1 MVHERGV
8 CRLGFVMRV
17 WMNEIGIFMC
27 LISYRDEGGEPLM
40 GLMRITGL
48 ILVTV
53 SKISWIVK
61 MIEVWDNHD
70 RLHRSPT
77 PVYNDL
83 KVKPQKRLIKN
94 SSSSGDPDPLGIG
107 LYDDE
112 GDVGEDH
119 GGNYAHVMGML
130 RDDYTARGKRMSRRS
145 AEKSMN
151 GEKGVKMIKVRK
163 IRVRMRDHED
173 IIG

>member
-1 MVHERGV
+1 MLLVRECGV
-8 CRLGFVMRV
+8 CGLGFVMRV

-40 GLMRITGL
+40 GLMRITSL

-53 SKISWIVK
+53 SKISWIVE

-83 KVKPQKRLIKN
+83 KVKPQKRLIK
-94 SSSSGDPDPLGIG
+94 
-107 LYDDE
+107 
-112 GDVGEDH
+112 
-119 GGNYAHVMGML
+119 
-130 RDDYTARGKRMSRRS
+130 
-145 AEKSMN
+145 KSLLLV
-151 GEKGVKMIKVRK
+151 ETLI
-163 IRVRMRDHED
+163 H
-173 IIG
+173 